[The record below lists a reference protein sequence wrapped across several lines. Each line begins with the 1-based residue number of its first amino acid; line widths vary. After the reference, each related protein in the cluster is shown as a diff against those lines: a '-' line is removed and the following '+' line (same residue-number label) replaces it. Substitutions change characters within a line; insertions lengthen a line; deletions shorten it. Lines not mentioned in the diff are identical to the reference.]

1 MLLLDQL
8 NGNPGACQKNRRLVL
23 SETKPSFE
31 LLKGASEYFPS
42 LIEAIEGARSS
53 VYLES
58 YLIHNDPSTQ
68 AVLQAMIRA
77 RERMVEVYLMLDG
90 FGSSGQIAWV
100 KDQLAGHGVHVEVY
114 RPGVKWLAPQ
124 TWRRL
129 HRKLA
134 LIDDRIA
141 FVGGVNLIGDQFDL
155 AKGSLAEPRLDF
167 AARVTSVRVVVEIS
181 RVMRR
186 LYWRVSLRAVFRG
199 DLRRFLQPSRR
210 EQEFYKVR
218 DAWRK
223 SRSHLRRR
231 RWPARGHVS
240 GRARLLLRNNV
251 RFRRGIERWY
261 LGRIEQA
268 QQDILIANA
277 YFVPT
282 LRFRE
287 ALIEAASRGVRVRL
301 LIQGNSDQWWTHWAT
316 QALIEELVESG
327 VEVYQYIP
335 SFLHAKVAVIDQAV
349 TVGSSNID
357 PFSLMMSL
365 EANVV
370 VQDSVIAKQLRDEL
384 EAAIS
389 RSSNRVKPLEVR
401 RSPLRAL
408 ARRVALT
415 FSLMALRAFI
425 AFSRTDFRVG

>member
-1 MLLLDQL
+1 MLLLDQR
-8 NGNPGACQKNRRLVL
+8 NSDSGACQKNRRLEL
-23 SETKPSFE
+23 SETKFSVQ

-42 LIEAIEGARSS
+42 LIEAIDGARSS
-53 VYLES
+53 VYIES
-58 YLIHNDPSTQ
+58 YLIHNDPPTQ

-77 RERMVEVYLMLDG
+77 RSRQVEVCLMLDG
-90 FGSSGQIAWV
+90 FGSSGQLDWV
-100 KDQLAGHGVHVEVY
+100 KAQLNAHGVHVEVY

-141 FVGGVNLIGDQFDL
+141 FVGGVNLIGDQYDL
-155 AKGSLAEPRLDF
+155 AKGILAEPRLDF
-167 AARVTSVRVVVEIS
+167 AARVTSARVVAEIS
-181 RVMRR
+181 GVIRR

-199 DLRRFLQPSRR
+199 DLRRFLQPSSR

-223 SRSHLRRR
+223 SRSHLRKRR
-231 RWPARGHVS
+231 GPARGPVS

-261 LGRIEQA
+261 LWRIQQA
-268 QQDILIANA
+268 QHHILIANA

-287 ALIEAASRGVRVRL
+287 ALIEAAGRGVRVRL
-301 LIQGNSDQWWTHWAT
+301 LIQGNGDQWWTHWAT

-327 VEVYQYIP
+327 VEVYQYLP

-370 VQDSVIAKQLRDEL
+370 AQDSAVAKQLRDEI

-389 RSSNRVKPLEVR
+389 RSSKRVRPLEVR

-415 FSLMALRAFI
+415 LSLMALRAFI

>member
-1 MLLLDQL
+1 MQ
-8 NGNPGACQKNRRLVL
+8 
-23 SETKPSFE
+23 
-31 LLKGASEYFPS
+31 LLKGASEYFPA
-42 LIEAIEGARSS
+42 LIQAIDEARSS

-58 YLIHNDPSTQ
+58 YLIHNDPPTQ
-68 AVLQAMIRA
+68 QVLQALIRA
-77 RERMVEVYLMLDG
+77 RSRMVEVYIMLDG
-90 FGSSGQIAWV
+90 FGSQDQIGWV
-100 KDQLAGHGVHVEVY
+100 KQQLLPHGVQLEVY
-114 RPGVKWLAPQ
+114 RPGVKWLAPR

-134 LIDDRIA
+134 LIDERIG
-141 FVGGVNLIGDQFDL
+141 FVGGVNLIGDTYDIAHGML
-155 AKGSLAEPRLDF
+155 AQPRLDF
-167 AARVTSVRVVVEIS
+167 AVRVTSLRVIDAIS

-186 LYWRVSLRAVFRG
+186 LYWRVSLRAVLSG
-199 DLRRFLQPSRR
+199 DLRRFLKADQRN
-210 EQEFYKVR
+210 EELVKIR
-218 DAWRK
+218 DAWRR
-223 SRSHLRRR
+223 SRRHLRRR
-231 RWPARGHVS
+231 RPPT
-240 GRARLLLRNNV
+240 RLNAAYRRVRLVLRNNV

-261 LGRIEQA
+261 LWRIQEA
-268 QQDILIANA
+268 RHDILIANA

-282 LRFRE
+282 LRFRQ
-287 ALIEAASRGVRVRL
+287 ALIEAAARGVRVRL

-316 QALIEELVESG
+316 QALIEELVEAG
-327 VEVYQYIP
+327 IEVYHYMP

-370 VQDSVIAKQLRDEL
+370 AQDPGLARQLRHEI

-389 RSSNRVKPLEVR
+389 LSSRRVPPALAR
-401 RSPLRAL
+401 RTPLRAM

-425 AFSRTDFRVG
+425 AFSRTNFQVR

>member
-1 MLLLDQL
+1 M
-8 NGNPGACQKNRRLVL
+8 
-23 SETKPSFE
+23 
-31 LLKGASEYFPS
+31 LLKGASEYFPA
-42 LIEAIEGARSS
+42 LIQAIDTAQSS
-53 VYLES
+53 VYIES
-58 YLIHNDPSTQ
+58 YLIHNDPATQ

-77 RERMVEVYLMLDG
+77 RSRMVEVYLMLDG
-90 FGSSGQIAWV
+90 FGSEGQLAWV
-100 KDQLAGHGVHVEVY
+100 RDQLMPHGVHVEVY

-134 LIDDRIA
+134 LIDERIA
-141 FVGGVNLIGDQFDL
+141 FVGGINLIGDQYDI
-155 AKGSLAEPRLDF
+155 AWGMLAEPRLDF
-167 AARVTSVRVVVEIS
+167 AAQVTSLRVVDAIS
-181 RVMRR
+181 RVVRR

-210 EQEFYKVR
+210 EEEFYRVR

-223 SRSHLRRR
+223 SRRHLRRR
-231 RWPARGHVS
+231 RPPAHGSVS
-240 GRARLLLRNNV
+240 GRVRLLLRNNV

-261 LGRIEQA
+261 LWRIRQA
-268 QQDILIANA
+268 QHEILIANA

-287 ALIEAASRGVRVRL
+287 ALIDAAGRGVQVRL

-327 VEVYQYIP
+327 VEVYQYTP

-365 EANVV
+365 EANVMA
-370 VQDSVIAKQLRDEL
+370 QDAALARQLRHEIDT
-384 EAAIS
+384 AIS
-389 RSSNRVKPLEVR
+389 RSSRRVKPVR
-401 RSPLRAL
+401 ARLSPFRSM
-408 ARRVALT
+408 ARRIALT

-425 AFSRTDFRVG
+425 AFSRTEFRVR

>member
-1 MLLLDQL
+1 
-8 NGNPGACQKNRRLVL
+8 L
-23 SETKPSFE
+23 SATHSSVQ
-31 LLKGASEYFPS
+31 LLKGASEYFPA
-42 LIEAIEGARSS
+42 LIEAIDAARTS
-53 VYLES
+53 VYIES
-58 YLIHNDPSTQ
+58 YLIHNDPPTQ
-68 AVLQAMIRA
+68 ELLQALIRA
-77 RERMVEVYLMLDG
+77 QARMVEVHLMLDG
-90 FGSSGQIAWV
+90 FGSQGQLEWV
-100 KDQLAGHGVHVEVY
+100 RDQLGPHGVHIEVY
-114 RPGVKWLAPQ
+114 RPGVRWLAPQ

-134 LIDDRIA
+134 VIDENIG
-141 FVGGVNLIGDQFDL
+141 FVGGVNLIGDRYDIARGL
-155 AKGSLAEPRLDF
+155 LEEPRLDF
-167 AARVTSVRVVVEIS
+167 AARVTSLRVVDAIS
-181 RVMRR
+181 SAMRR

-199 DLRRFLQPSRR
+199 DLRRFLQA
-210 EQEFYKVR
+210 EQRNEEFYKLR

-223 SRSHLRRR
+223 SRRHLRRR
-231 RWPARGHVS
+231 RPPARSNVS
-240 GRARLLLRNNV
+240 RRVRLLLRNNV
-251 RFRRGIERWY
+251 RYRRGIERWY
-261 LGRIEQA
+261 LWRIQEA
-268 QQDILIANA
+268 QHEVLIANA

-287 ALIEAASRGVRVRL
+287 ALIEAAARGVRVRL
-301 LIQGNSDQWWTHWAT
+301 LIQGTSDQWWTHWAT

-327 VEVYQYIP
+327 VEVYQYMP

-370 VQDSVIAKQLRDEL
+370 AQDPALAKQLRQEI

-389 RSSNRVKPLEVR
+389 RSSRRAPPALVR
-401 RSPLRAL
+401 RSPFRAM

-425 AFSRTDFRVG
+425 AFSRTNFQVR